1 MYRKILV
8 PFDNSEPSQHALQA
22 ALDMVSDTPDACIT
36 ALSVADSNDAIYET
50 FKIASRMSGVLGDS
64 LDVNAVPEPK
74 DERAKEI
81 ERIERLVAPLVG
93 NTQNV
98 VIDVVKGSPHDAIT
112 VYADEGDYDCIVM
125 GHRGMGAVRGMLGS
139 VCYSVLHKTNVP
151 VLVVK

>member
-1 MYRKILV
+1 MRRLV
-8 PFDNSEPSQHALQA
+8 
-22 ALDMVSDTPDACIT
+22 CIAKFWFPLIIPNRRNT
-36 ALSVADSNDAIYET
+36 LCKLHLIWS
-50 FKIASRMSGVLGDS
+50 KIASRMSGVLGDS
-64 LDVNAVPEPK
+64 LDVNAVPEPE
-74 DERAKEI
+74 DERTKEI

-93 NTQNV
+93 DTQNV